1 VEPCVPR
8 NIFQTCTV
16 IVTVILAFA
25 ITANSSHA
33 AEFGQAPLFDDL
45 VKNNQLP
52 PVEDRL
58 PRTPMIVSPV
68 DSLGNYGGTWDMA
81 QLAKRD
87 YALFIRTI
95 GYEPLLRWT
104 PQWTGTVP
112 NVALSFQ
119 ANKNA
124 TDFTF
129 RLRPG
134 MRWSDGEPFNAED
147 ILFWYENILQ
157 NPALTSTVPDWL
169 TCGGL
174 PVRVE
179 KIDDYTVTFHF
190 AAPYGL
196 FPTFLAQP
204 EAVEPISYPAHYL
217 KKYLPKYNPDA
228 DAEAQERGFANWQDR
243 FVNVFGQ
250 PGTIDDP
257 SRWRHPD
264 VPTLNAWLLTGVY
277 GKQDPLIAKRNPYY
291 WKIDP
296 AGRQLPYIDT
306 VSFKLVENKTDAIK
320 LAMDGGINM
329 QERHISTSTDEILAR
344 RKDMSSFTLIES
356 DMNKLTLSL
365 NLNHRDPVLRTL
377 FQNKNFRIGL
387 SYAFDRDAI
396 IDQFMPTALPHQAAP
411 RPESPLFHSVLAR
424 QYITYDPD
432 LALDY
437 FAKAGLINRDSQ
449 GFLLLPNGNRVSF
462 NIDTVGSNRFEI
474 LDVVVSYWRK
484 LGINVTARN
493 IARDQFYDQRKDN
506 DFDATAWGGDG
517 GLDAMLFP
525 INYLPISKDSWYA
538 PAWAA
543 WYLDHTSKMAKA
555 PPPIV
560 QKQLSLYD
568 QLKTTADASQ
578 QNKLMR
584 AILDISADQF
594 YVMGVALPP
603 NRKGIVAN
611 NFKNVPKV
619 MPAAWSFATPAPT
632 NPAQYYI
639 ENK

>member
-1 VEPCVPR
+1 
-8 NIFQTCTV
+8 
-16 IVTVILAFA
+16 
-25 ITANSSHA
+25 
-33 AEFGQAPLFDDL
+33 
-45 VKNNQLP
+45 
-52 PVEDRL
+52 
-58 PRTPMIVSPV
+58 
-68 DSLGNYGGTWDMA
+68 
-81 QLAKRD
+81 
-87 YALFIRTI
+87 
-95 GYEPLLRWT
+95 
-104 PQWTGTVP
+104 
-112 NVALSFQ
+112 
-119 ANKNA
+119 
-124 TDFTF
+124 
-129 RLRPG
+129 
-134 MRWSDGEPFNAED
+134 
-147 ILFWYENILQ
+147 
-157 NPALTSTVPDWL
+157 
-169 TCGGL
+169 
-174 PVRVE
+174 
-179 KIDDYTVTFHF
+179 
-190 AAPYGL
+190 
-196 FPTFLAQP
+196 
-204 EAVEPISYPAHYL
+204 
-217 KKYLPKYNPDA
+217 
-228 DAEAQERGFANWQDR
+228 
-243 FVNVFGQ
+243 
-250 PGTIDDP
+250 
-257 SRWRHPD
+257 
-264 VPTLNAWLLTGVY
+264 
-277 GKQDPLIAKRNPYY
+277 
-291 WKIDP
+291 
-296 AGRQLPYIDT
+296 
-306 VSFKLVENKTDAIK
+306 
-320 LAMDGGINM
+320 
-329 QERHISTSTDEILAR
+329 
-344 RKDMSSFTLIES
+344 
-356 DMNKLTLSL
+356 MNKLTLSL

-377 FQNKNFRIGL
+377 FQNKNFRVGL

-474 LDVVVSYWRK
+474 LDAVVSYWRK

-493 IARDQFYDQRKDN
+493 IARDQFYEQRKDN
-506 DFDATAWGGDG
+506 NFDATAWGGDG